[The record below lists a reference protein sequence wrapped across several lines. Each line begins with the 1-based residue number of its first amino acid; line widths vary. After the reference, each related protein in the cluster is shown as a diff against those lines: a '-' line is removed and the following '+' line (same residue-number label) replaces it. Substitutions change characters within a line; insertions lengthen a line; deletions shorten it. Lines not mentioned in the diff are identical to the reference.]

1 MAPAWAE
8 GRLLAVRVGAAVA
21 AKNVVASPPVVRA
34 DASAAGSLVV
44 LGRRPGETASLQDV
58 TCCCVL
64 LAQRQLPHPIIV
76 RQNSST
82 LLQTLYPDALDLMSE
97 HMHS

>member
-44 LGRRPGETASLQDV
+44 LGRRPGETASLQDAK
-58 TCCCVL
+58 CCCVL
-64 LAQRQLPHPIIV
+64 LAQLAHPIIV

-82 LLQTLYPDALDLMSE
+82 LLQTLYPNALDLMSE